1 MFYAT
6 RGLGLLETLR
16 WPRNPYMMPMMNPY
30 MMPPLGAGMLPGL
43 PGMPPGPGA
52 SLPST
57 APPVAMPNMTAVM
70 EIQNL
75 AAKPI
80 GQAWSFLIE
89 KNMVFAMIPGISWL
103 ISR

>member
-1 MFYAT
+1 
-6 RGLGLLETLR
+6 
-16 WPRNPYMMPMMNPY
+16 MMPMMNPY

-75 AAKPI
+75 GGLKGAVQAKH
-80 GQAWSFLIE
+80 GLSL
-89 KNMVFAMIPGISWL
+89 
-103 ISR
+103 